1 MLKSENLDDI
11 GITVNNVESAEN
23 HSERHRPPATNF
35 FVSFLARVKL
45 LFTTALAEVCDCS
58 IASKHHPPHGD
69 SFSIKGD
76 EDGFDENS
84 SHSNKTPLDTVP
96 TDQEPSK
103 IALLHGCVNEDIG
116 DLRAENS
123 EVSTKPPEV
132 AVITLLKES
141 SHNLNKSYDSLRSC
155 DPVPEEHLEPIVQGD
170 EGQFSTAITFAHPTM
185 MISVEPQVYHS
196 KLLQVAEKSHI
207 FEVPLASE
215 EEIVMT
221 DDLPA
226 ESVCSSSEISSD
238 SECSHPLTTLGRL
251 QTKLING
258 HITDEEYQ
266 KLASNVIS
274 STIPRNLSDS
284 YETRK
289 PRGANQLYAW
299 QVPPPL
305 PEMHDAEE
313 LMDPTVQKDLDV
325 FDESNPSAFVDSLIS
340 SAVEKF
346 THDCQLE
353 GSLYQKSKTT
363 DKLDGTA
370 INASD
375 NFQLQIGKPSD
386 ISYDGFQTTS
396 LDRVRSPTTSSCN
409 AATRSKRSSS
419 LKSERSPDDTP
430 CRKIVRFAD
439 SLGLDLVSVRQVKDT
454 ENPPII
460 PASATL
466 DLNLDQEK
474 SFSSLGAKQYQLCF
488 PQPGASPNFIHQVL
502 TNFVCLEN
510 ARVDSSRGL
519 LTGTIRVKSVG
530 FEKKVAVRITYN
542 DWSTF
547 FEIPTS
553 YVQDSHDGTTDRFS
567 FSAVF
572 PNSMVANDR
581 AQFAIRYE
589 IHSGVTY
596 WDNNHGENYIVTCY
610 AKATDMAG
618 DGSWIH
624 YL

>member
-1 MLKSENLDDI
+1 MLKSDNLDDI
-11 GITVNNVESAEN
+11 GITVNNVESTEN
-23 HSERHRPPATNF
+23 HSERHRSSSTNF

-76 EDGFDENS
+76 EDGLDENS
-84 SHSNKTPLDTVP
+84 SHSVKAPLNTVP

-103 IALLHGCVNEDIG
+103 VALLHDCANEDIG
-116 DLRAENS
+116 DLQTENS
-123 EVSTKPPEV
+123 EASTKPPEV
-132 AVITLLKES
+132 AFITLLKES
-141 SHNLNKSYDSLRSC
+141 SHDLNKSYDSLRSC
-155 DPVPEEHLEPIVQGD
+155 DPVTEEHLEPIDQGD

-185 MISVEPQVYHS
+185 MFSVEPEVYYS
-196 KLLQVAEKSHI
+196 KLLQIAEKTQI
-207 FEVPLASE
+207 FEIPMTTE
-215 EEIVMT
+215 EEVVMT
-221 DDLPA
+221 DDFPA
-226 ESVCSSSEISSD
+226 ENVCSSSEIFSD
-238 SECSHPLTTLGRL
+238 CECSHPLTTLGRL
-251 QTKLING
+251 QAKLING

-284 YETRK
+284 CETRK

-299 QVPPPL
+299 QIPPPL
-305 PEMHDAEE
+305 PEMHFAEK
-313 LMDPTVQKDLDV
+313 LMDPTDQEDSDV

-340 SAVEKF
+340 NAVEKF
-346 THDCQLE
+346 THDCQID
-353 GSLYQKSKTT
+353 GSKPL
-363 DKLDGTA
+363 DKPDGTA
-370 INASD
+370 IISSD
-375 NFQLQIGKPSD
+375 NFQLQIVKPSD
-386 ISYDGFQTTS
+386 ISYDGFQTSS
-396 LDRVRSPTTSSCN
+396 LDRVRSPTISCCD
-409 AATRSKRSSS
+409 ATKRSKRSSS

-454 ENPPII
+454 ENPPFI
-460 PASATL
+460 PASATM
-466 DLNLDQEK
+466 DLNLDKEK
-474 SFSSLGAKQYQLCF
+474 SFSSLGAKQYQICF
-488 PQPGASPNFIHQVL
+488 SQPGASPNFIHHVL
-502 TNFVCLEN
+502 THFVCLEN

>member
-23 HSERHRPPATNF
+23 HSERHRTAATNF
-35 FVSFLARVKL
+35 FSFLARAKL

-58 IASKHHPPHGD
+58 IASKHHPPNGD

-76 EDGFDENS
+76 EEGFDENS
-84 SHSNKTPLDTVP
+84 SNSIKTPLNTIP
-96 TDQEPSK
+96 ADQEPSK
-103 IALLHGCVNEDIG
+103 IALLHGCDNEDIG
-116 DLRAENS
+116 DLRAENN

-141 SHNLNKSYDSLRSC
+141 SHDLNKSYDSLRSC
-155 DPVPEEHLEPIVQGD
+155 DPVLEEHLEPIDQGD
-170 EGQFSTAITFAHPTM
+170 EGQFSTAITFAYPTM
-185 MISVEPQVYHS
+185 MISVEPQVYYS
-196 KLLQVAEKSHI
+196 NIPQVAEKSQI
-207 FEVPLASE
+207 FEVPLTSE
-215 EEIVMT
+215 EEVFMT
-221 DDLPA
+221 DDFLA
-226 ESVCSSSEISSD
+226 ESVCSFSEISND
-238 SECSHPLTTLGRL
+238 SERLHPLTTLGRL
-251 QTKLING
+251 QTKLLNG
-258 HITDEEYQ
+258 YITVEEYQ
-266 KLASNVIS
+266 KRACDVIS

-289 PRGANQLYAW
+289 TRGAGQLYAW
-299 QVPPPL
+299 QIPPPL
-305 PEMHDAEE
+305 PEIHYFEKVMEPSAQE
-313 LMDPTVQKDLDV
+313 DLDV
-325 FDESNPSAFVDSLIS
+325 FDESNLSAFVESQVSI
-340 SAVEKF
+340 AVENVNN
-346 THDCQLE
+346 DCQLDD
-353 GSLYQKSKTT
+353 SFNQKSMPI
-363 DKLDGTA
+363 DKPDGTI
-370 INASD
+370 INASE
-375 NFQLQIGKPSD
+375 NVQLQAAKPSD

-396 LDRVRSPTTSSCN
+396 LDRVRSPTISDCSVTK
-409 AATRSKRSSS
+409 RSKRSSS

-439 SLGLDLVSVRQVKDT
+439 SLGLDLVSVRQVKDA

-460 PASATL
+460 PASATV
-466 DLNLDQEK
+466 DLNLDKEK
-474 SFSSLGAKQYQLCF
+474 SFSSLGAKQYQICF
-488 PQPGASPNFIHQVL
+488 PQPGASPNFIHRVL
-502 TNFVCLEN
+502 THFVCLEN

-553 YVQDSHDGTTDRFS
+553 YVQNSHDNTTDRFS